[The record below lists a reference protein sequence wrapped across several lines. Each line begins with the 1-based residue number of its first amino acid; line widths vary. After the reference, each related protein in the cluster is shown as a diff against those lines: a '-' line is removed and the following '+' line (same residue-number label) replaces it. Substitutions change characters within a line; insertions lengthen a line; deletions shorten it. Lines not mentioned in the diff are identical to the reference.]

1 MPRKR
6 YKNQNLIQIFTVLG
20 AIVGIATIIISITR
34 LGDIGLVP
42 GLDVAGDVVMQMVIW
57 IVGLVIC
64 VITLL
69 AGIKPNDPI
78 PNHWLLLFILAI
90 LLIVFGA
97 GVFACI
103 LVVIAAL
110 IGLIDDLS

>member
-1 MPRKR
+1 MARKHYR
-6 YKNQNLIQIFTVLG
+6 HESLIQIFTVLG
-20 AIVGIATIIISITR
+20 AVVGIATIIISIAG
-34 LGDIGLVP
+34 LGDIAVVSGVS
-42 GLDVAGDVVMQMVIW
+42 VAGDLIMQVVIW

-69 AGIKPNDPI
+69 AGIKPGDPI
-78 PNHWLLLFILAI
+78 PLHWLLLFILAI

-97 GVFACI
+97 GVWACV